1 MILLLQ
7 LMWMGINAALFVS
20 TYMNYGHTKK
30 YTYLRQIIKVWKTVF
45 M

>member
-1 MILLLQ
+1 
-7 LMWMGINAALFVS
+7 MWMGINAALFVS